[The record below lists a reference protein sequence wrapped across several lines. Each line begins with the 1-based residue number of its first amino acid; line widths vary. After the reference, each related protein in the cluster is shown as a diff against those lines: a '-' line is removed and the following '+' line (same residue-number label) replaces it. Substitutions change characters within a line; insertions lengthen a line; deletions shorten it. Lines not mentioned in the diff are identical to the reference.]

1 VCSLCAFCLCVY
13 WGGFPSHPKGLH
25 NNNKKIVIV
34 GIPGVG
40 KTTVV
45 NKIAE
50 KLNQQNKSVSVHS
63 FGTVMF
69 EEAKKSGV
77 QSRDELRKLNVEQQK
92 NLQKKAAETI
102 ANSQED
108 VIIIDTHAFISTKEG
123 FYPGLPNYLIQI
135 LKPTHFI
142 AISAKPQEIYD
153 RRTNDD
159 TRNRD
164 IISIG
169 SIKKELDVQDA
180 MLSSCSVLSGSPMKV
195 ILNDEGKVEKT
206 ADTVINAI
214 GL

>member
-1 VCSLCAFCLCVY
+1 ML
-13 WGGFPSHPKGLH
+13 GLEDS
-25 NNNKKIVIV
+25 KKIVIV

-40 KTTVV
+40 KTSVV

-102 ANSQED
+102 ADSKED

-142 AISAKPQEIYD
+142 AISAKPQEIYN

-164 IISIG
+164 IVSIG

>member
-1 VCSLCAFCLCVY
+1 ML
-13 WGGFPSHPKGLH
+13 GLEDS
-25 NNNKKIVIV
+25 KKIVIV

-40 KTTVV
+40 KTSVV

-69 EEAKKSGV
+69 EEAKKTGV
-77 QSRDELRKLNVEQQK
+77 QSRDGLRKLNVEQQK

-153 RRTNDD
+153 RRINDD

-195 ILNDEGKVEKT
+195 ILNDEGKVETT

>member
-1 VCSLCAFCLCVY
+1 VL
-13 WGGFPSHPKGLH
+13 GLEDS
-25 NNNKKIVIV
+25 KKIVIV

-77 QSRDELRKLNVEQQK
+77 QSRDELRKLNVDQQK

-142 AISAKPQEIYD
+142 AITAKPQEIYD

-159 TRNRD
+159 TRNSD